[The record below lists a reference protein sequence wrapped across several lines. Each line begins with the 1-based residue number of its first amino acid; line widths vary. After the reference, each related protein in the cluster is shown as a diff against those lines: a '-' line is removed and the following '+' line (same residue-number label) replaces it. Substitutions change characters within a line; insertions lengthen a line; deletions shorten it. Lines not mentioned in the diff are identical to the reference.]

1 MEKIPLK
8 YLFTRYTTAFFI
20 IKLESSG
27 NKLDCEKITPV
38 AYTKFTST
46 IMKISSLYI
55 PKIRI
60 ISVCKSK
67 QMEVISGKSF

>member
-27 NKLDCEKITPV
+27 NKLDCGKITPHLNNNENQLV
-38 AYTKFTST
+38 IYAQNRHQC
-46 IMKISSLYI
+46 SL
-55 PKIRI
+55 
-60 ISVCKSK
+60 
-67 QMEVISGKSF
+67 

>member
-27 NKLDCEKITPV
+27 NKLDCGKITPI

-46 IMKISSLYI
+46 IMKISSLYVS
-55 PKIRI
+55 KISI
-60 ISVCKSK
+60 ITVCKSK
-67 QMEVISGKSF
+67 